1 MRIRPGNHL
10 EPVRYTAEQAR
21 REAVATLRMQD
32 RLNPEGGGC
41 EHAYSPSTGAVGM
54 RNEGEEDDSPFRVFN
69 VTYPMYRRSD
79 EVTDWVSV
87 GWSEPG
93 K

>member
-1 MRIRPGNHL
+1 MRLDPIQF
-10 EPVRYTAEQAR
+10 TAKQAK
-21 REAVATLRMQD
+21 REALSTLRQQD
-32 RLNPEGGGC
+32 RLNPPGNGC

-54 RNEGEEDDSPFRVFN
+54 RNEGDTRGLDDQLVPFRVFN